1 MGKNIMEVEI
11 LDVQELLNDLE
22 LGDFGHEFE
31 NYSGSTYI
39 CDAITEIAD
48 NYVSIYYSDI
58 MDFIKNNVEE
68 VEEAIDEFGWDG
80 WLGPFMAIDL
90 ENKLAFVYFQQM
102 TDTGFSYVSRR
113 CKNIIY
119 SSLLN

>member
-1 MGKNIMEVEI
+1 MRVCVDSGKCASMAA
-11 LDVQELLNDLE
+11 Q
-22 LGDFGHEFE
+22 
-31 NYSGSTYI
+31 
-39 CDAITEIAD
+39 
-48 NYVSIYYSDI
+48 
-58 MDFIKNNVEE
+58 NN
-68 VEEAIDEFGWDG
+68 EFGWDG

>member
-1 MGKNIMEVEI
+1 MSN
-11 LDVQELLNDLE
+11 
-22 LGDFGHEFE
+22 FW
-31 NYSGSTYI
+31 
-39 CDAITEIAD
+39 TE
-48 NYVSIYYSDI
+48 
-58 MDFIKNNVEE
+58 EQ
-68 VEEAIDEFGWDG
+68 
-80 WLGPFMAIDL
+80 LQAIDL